1 MQEQPSSSNDLAS
14 FKTFLHIYHFNIAKT
29 YNVFVDKGMTFVIT
43 KHLDLL
49 LVQINFEK
57 HQLEE

>member
-14 FKTFLHIYHFNIAKT
+14 FKTLSHIHYANIAKT
-29 YNVFVDKGMTFVIT
+29 YNVFFNKGMTFVIT
-43 KHLDLL
+43 KHLDLS

-57 HQLEE
+57 H